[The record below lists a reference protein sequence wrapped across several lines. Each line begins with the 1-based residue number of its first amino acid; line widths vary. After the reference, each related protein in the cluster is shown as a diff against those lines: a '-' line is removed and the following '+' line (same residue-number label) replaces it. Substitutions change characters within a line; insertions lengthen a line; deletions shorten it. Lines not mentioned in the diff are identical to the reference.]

1 MLHPQGG
8 SCPQPPHTATGTSP
22 YRPDDT
28 SWGTGRPSKH
38 RWLGK
43 HRSPAAGT
51 QVHGT
56 FMPRLAL
63 PHPRGSDC
71 NGQSHA
77 APAGGLPGATRTRA
91 KGNTKGSPPALSQG
105 HGQDLA
111 FLLQSVAGVGGTNL
125 GSYSQSPP
133 WPTNPQGPQRTGEP
147 SIPPWPLHH
156 TPSAPST
163 GSITCRSLGWQRSD
177 RCVPKWLK
185 CFSQRLGF
193 SQCLPTPPLRLSS
206 TWE

>member
-1 MLHPQGG
+1 MISNSITAVFTSLKTEVHGGQFQVLHPQGG

-147 SIPPWPLHH
+147 SIPPGPFTTHH
-156 TPSAPST
+156 QPHPQAVSLAGASDGKDLTGVCPS
-163 GSITCRSLGWQRSD
+163 G
-177 RCVPKWLK
+177 
-185 CFSQRLGF
+185 
-193 SQCLPTPPLRLSS
+193 
-206 TWE
+206 